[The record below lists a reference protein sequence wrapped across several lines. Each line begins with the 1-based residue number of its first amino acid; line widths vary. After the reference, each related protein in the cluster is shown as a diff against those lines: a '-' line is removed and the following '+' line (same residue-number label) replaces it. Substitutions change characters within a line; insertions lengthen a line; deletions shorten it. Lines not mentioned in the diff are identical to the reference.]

1 MPFSVDWS
9 CFGALSFFSLGA
21 PHDSGTCAANAYL
34 MKSSLPS
41 GTYAHKW
48 SECSKNVFQR
58 LLKDRYVTYQKERI
72 TQKRTFVN
80 IFRKL
85 PKTFEEDSKML
96 RSYTNIVKYMKGS
109 NVVSMKSSMSLPWK
123 IRYPSLRCGFVRI
136 LRVEYIPVKHLCL
149 YYNHKYF
156 SCYASMLHL
165 QRICWYVEVNSNAKK
180 KHYFERIFN

>member
-1 MPFSVDWS
+1 MFWCSV
-9 CFGALSFFSLGA
+9 FFSLGA
-21 PHDSGTCAANAYL
+21 PHDSGTCAKKAYL
-34 MKSSLPS
+34 MKASLPS
-41 GTYAHKW
+41 GKYAYKW

-72 TQKRTFVN
+72 TQTRTFAN

-96 RSYTNIVKYMKGS
+96 RSYTNIFKYMKGS

-136 LRVEYIPVKHLCL
+136 LRVEYIPVKHCV
-149 YYNHKYF
+149 YYIHKCCP
-156 SCYASMLHL
+156 CYASMLHL
-165 QRICWYVEVNSNAKK
+165 ERIC
-180 KHYFERIFN
+180 